1 MNIYHTNYVDLRE
14 SLDLVDQWVLQLNDI
29 FPEFAEKLR
38 DLPIAQR
45 VPYLR
50 EPAAREQVPR
60 AEVAGAWFHLYNRIC
75 YIQETLELAK
85 GNRLL
90 LLTVPGG
97 AKYDDLNGI
106 VYDADLSEGL
116 VTGDA

>member
-1 MNIYHTNYVDLRE
+1 MNMHHTKYVDLRE
-14 SLDLVDQWVLQLNDI
+14 TLDLVDQWVMQLNDI

-38 DLPIAQR
+38 NLSKAQR

-75 YIQETLELAK
+75 YIQETLESAK
-85 GNRLL
+85 GNTLL
-90 LLTVPGG
+90 LLTMPGG
-97 AKYDDLNGI
+97 AKYNDLNGL